1 MDGSLAHC
9 STAVTDMSNT
19 EKLHASSLIGRNPLD
34 IRMVFARL
42 KHARALGLKR
52 DLFDV
57 PGSSE
62 KIANVKSGTLY
73 IYYYIWNLSNKNEEI
88 EAFKLFLSRLR
99 EVDIKRYFC

>member
-42 KHARALGLKR
+42 KHAKALALKR

-73 IYYYIWNLSNKNEEI
+73 LIIPYS
-88 EAFKLFLSRLR
+88 
-99 EVDIKRYFC
+99 FCAGTKGPYPFE

>member
-1 MDGSLAHC
+1 MIFTWLKRAEALA
-9 STAVTDMSNT
+9 
-19 EKLHASSLIGRNPLD
+19 
-34 IRMVFARL
+34 
-42 KHARALGLKR
+42 LKR

-57 PGSSE
+57 SGSSE

>member
-9 STAVTDMSNT
+9 STAVIDMSNT
-19 EKLHASSLIGRNPLD
+19 EKLHTSSLIGRNPLD

-42 KHARALGLKR
+42 KRAEALALKR

-57 PGSSE
+57 SGSSE

-73 IYYYIWNLSNKNEEI
+73 IYYYL
-88 EAFKLFLSRLR
+88 
-99 EVDIKRYFC
+99 